1 MSVEFDVG
9 SRRQHYRGRVLE
21 QVGGEKYLVHFEDG
35 ERWTVRRSKMRHV
48 EERVDL

>member
-21 QVGGEKYLVHFEDG
+21 QVGEKYLVHFEDG
-35 ERWTVRRSKMRHV
+35 ERWTVSRSKMRLV
-48 EERVDL
+48 EERVDE